1 MIGKHPFQ
9 REKMAI
15 RDRHASSRHAKTFYE
30 VLERFARYSFV
41 KAMPETGRTHQIRV
55 HMAAMRHP
63 LVGDTTYGADPTL
76 AQRVGLT
83 RPALHAARLEIE
95 HPATGVLVAVE
106 SPDPPDFTEALR
118 RLGDGA

>member
-1 MIGKHPFQ
+1 M
-9 REKMAI
+9 
-15 RDRHASSRHAKTFYE
+15 
-30 VLERFARYSFV
+30 V
-41 KAMPETGRTHQIRV
+41 KVELETGRTHQIRV

-95 HPATGVLVAVE
+95 HPSTGVLVAVE

-118 RLGDGA
+118 RLADGA